1 MLDGIDSEQEIFL
14 IDWISKQEVF
24 FAKKLPSQ
32 KLIIVDTC

>member
-24 FAKKLPSQ
+24 FCQNITISK
-32 KLIIVDTC
+32 INYC